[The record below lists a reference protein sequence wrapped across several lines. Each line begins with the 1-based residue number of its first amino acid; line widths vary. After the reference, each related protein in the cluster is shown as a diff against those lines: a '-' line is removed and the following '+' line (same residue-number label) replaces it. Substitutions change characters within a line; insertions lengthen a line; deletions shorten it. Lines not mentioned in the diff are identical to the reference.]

1 MASGNYWCPLCGS
14 GWLVWLGGAEGVG
27 MSRVPTLAG
36 VAVGVCG
43 EWLMPL
49 GWVPTGMGAIAV
61 RVDRSTAVTVPR

>member
-43 EWLMPL
+43 E
-49 GWVPTGMGAIAV
+49 
-61 RVDRSTAVTVPR
+61 